1 MATDTQPAAALER
14 PADLADAE
22 LCSTAMAR
30 TGVTVVIPVWNEE
43 AAIGGVIDRIPHH
56 AVDAIIVADGGSTDR
71 TVAIAAAK
79 GARVIHP
86 GRGYG
91 RACYEGAKSA
101 GQGCRIV
108 VIMDGD
114 GSDHPEELLKL
125 VAPIDAGTHDFVI
138 ASRARGKREPGS
150 MSWHQLASG
159 RIIGGAVGALYG
171 FPYTDMCAFR
181 AIRRDALM
189 ALDMREMTY
198 GWNLEMQMK
207 AARSGLHILELPV
220 PYANRVGGASKVAGS
235 LRGSLQAGSRILLTF
250 ARVSLSP
257 RPAPSPD
264 R

>member
-1 MATDTQPAAALER
+1 MTAAE
-14 PADLADAE
+14 P
-22 LCSTAMAR
+22 R

-43 AAIGGVIDRIPHH
+43 EAIGAVIDRIPRD
-56 AVDAIIVADGGSTDR
+56 AVDDIIVADGGSKDR
-71 TVAIAAAK
+71 TVAIATAR
-79 GARVIHP
+79 GARVIEP

-91 RACYEGAKSA
+91 RACFEGAKAA

-114 GSDHPEELLKL
+114 GSDYPEELPKL

-171 FPYTDMCAFR
+171 FRYTDMCAFR

-207 AARSGLHILELPV
+207 AARSGLRILELAA
-220 PYANRVGGASKVAGS
+220 PYANRAGGASKVAGS
-235 LRGSLQAGSRILLTF
+235 LRGSLRAGSRILLTF
-250 ARVSLSP
+250 ARVGLS
-257 RPAPSPD
+257 RGGHD
-264 R
+264 RFSRQEC